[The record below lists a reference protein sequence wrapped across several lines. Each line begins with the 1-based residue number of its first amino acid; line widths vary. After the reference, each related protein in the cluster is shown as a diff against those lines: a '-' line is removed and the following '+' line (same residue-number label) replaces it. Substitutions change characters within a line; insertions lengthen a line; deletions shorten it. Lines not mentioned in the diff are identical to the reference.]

1 MKGQQDM
8 EIKLT
13 TAEATVL
20 HDLLYRISGREEYFE
35 DIAEQ
40 YVLWNIECQ
49 LEKEL
54 VEPHT
59 DNYSEVIERSR
70 DTVRKNY

>member
-1 MKGQQDM
+1 VTL
-8 EIKLT
+8 ELSE
-13 TAEATVL
+13 AEAVVL
-20 HDLLYRISGREEYFE
+20 HDLLYRISGKKEYFE

-40 YVLWNIECQ
+40 YVLWSIECQ

-59 DNYSEVIERSR
+59 DNYSKLIKQARN
-70 DTVRKNY
+70 TVRKNY

>member
-1 MKGQQDM
+1 VTL
-8 EIKLT
+8 ELSE
-13 TAEATVL
+13 AEAVVL
-20 HDLLYRISGREEYFE
+20 HDLLYRISGKKEYFE

-40 YVLWNIECQ
+40 YVLWSIECQ

-59 DNYSEVIERSR
+59 DNYSELIKQARN
-70 DTVRKNY
+70 TVRKNY

>member
-1 MKGQQDM
+1 MIL
-8 EIKLT
+8 ELT
-13 TAEATVL
+13 EAEAVVL
-20 HDLLYRISGREEYFE
+20 HDLLYRISGKKEYFE

-40 YVLWNIECQ
+40 YVLWSIECQ

-59 DNYSEVIERSR
+59 DNYSELIKQARN
-70 DTVRKNY
+70 TVRENY

>member
-1 MKGQQDM
+1 MILG
-8 EIKLT
+8 LT
-13 TAEATVL
+13 EAEAVVL
-20 HDLLYRISGREEYFE
+20 HDLLYRISGKKEYFE

-40 YVLWNIECQ
+40 YVLWSIECQ

-59 DNYSEVIERSR
+59 DNYSELIKQARN
-70 DTVRKNY
+70 TVRKNY

>member
-1 MKGQQDM
+1 MTL
-8 EIKLT
+8 ELSE
-13 TAEATVL
+13 AEAVVL
-20 HDLLYRISGREEYFE
+20 HDLLYRISGKKEYFE

-40 YVLWNIECQ
+40 YVLWSIECQ

-59 DNYSEVIERSR
+59 DNYSELIEQARN
-70 DTVRKNY
+70 TVRKNY

>member
-1 MKGQQDM
+1 MTL
-8 EIKLT
+8 ELSE
-13 TAEATVL
+13 AEAVVL
-20 HDLLYRISGREEYFE
+20 HDLLYRISGKKEYFE

-40 YVLWNIECQ
+40 YVLWSIECQ

-59 DNYSEVIERSR
+59 DNYSELIKQARN
-70 DTVRKNY
+70 TVRKNY

>member
-1 MKGQQDM
+1 MTL
-8 EIKLT
+8 KLSE
-13 TAEATVL
+13 AEAVVL
-20 HDLLYRISGREEYFE
+20 HDLLYRINGKVEYFE

-59 DNYSEVIERSR
+59 DNYLEVVEQARGA
-70 DTVRKNY
+70 VRKSY